1 MVSES
6 DLKEIE
12 KVAAEFFKKMGFE
25 VGLEVP
31 FQKEET
37 VFLNLKTPEAGVLIG
52 EGGQTL
58 FELQHLIKA
67 ILKKKIKENFYLDFD
82 INDYKKK
89 KTEYLKELARSSAD
103 EAALSRLEKELP
115 AMTPS
120 ERRII
125 HLELSL
131 RQDVK
136 TESIGQEPQR
146 RIIIRPYP

>member
-12 KVAAEFFKKMGFE
+12 KIATEFFEKMGFE
-25 VGLEVP
+25 VELGAP

-67 ILKKKIKENFYLDFD
+67 ILKKKIKENFYFDFD
-82 INDYKKK
+82 INDYKKE

-125 HLELSL
+125 HLELAS

-136 TESIGQEPQR
+136 TESVGLEPQR